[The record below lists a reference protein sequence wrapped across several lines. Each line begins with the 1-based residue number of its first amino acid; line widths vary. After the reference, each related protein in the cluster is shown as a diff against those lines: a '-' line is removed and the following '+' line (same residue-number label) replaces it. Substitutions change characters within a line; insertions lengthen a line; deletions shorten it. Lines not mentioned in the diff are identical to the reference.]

1 MDTND
6 IGSLI
11 YLVLL
16 GVFIAS
22 YFFVSGRQNL
32 GETARQGALW
42 VFIFLGAIVCYG
54 LWSDISNT
62 VIPRQSAFENGRIE
76 VPRRTDGH
84 YYLTLHVGDT
94 PVEFVVDTG
103 ATSVV
108 LSQDDAT
115 RVGIDPD
122 TLIYGGIART
132 ANGTVRTA
140 RVTLEDV
147 RLGALDEGRV
157 RAFVNEG
164 QLATSLLGMSYLQRF
179 TTVSI
184 TGGKLVLER

>member
-1 MDTND
+1 MNTDD
-6 IGSLI
+6 YGSLI

-16 GVFIAS
+16 GAFIAS
-22 YFFVSGRQNL
+22 YFFVSRQESL
-32 GETARQGALW
+32 SELVRQAALW
-42 VFIFLGAIVCYG
+42 GFIFLGVIVSYG
-54 LWSDISNT
+54 LWSDVSNT

-84 YYLTLHVGDT
+84 YYLTLSVGDV

-108 LSQDDAT
+108 LSQEDAE
-115 RVGIDPD
+115 RIGIDTD
-122 TLIYGGIART
+122 ALIYGGIART
-132 ANGTVRTA
+132 ANGEVRTA
-140 RVTLEDV
+140 RVNLEGV
-147 RLGALDEGRV
+147 RLGNLDEGRV

-164 QLATSLLGMSYLQRF
+164 ELETSLLGMSYLQRF

-184 TGGKLVLER
+184 TGGTLVLER